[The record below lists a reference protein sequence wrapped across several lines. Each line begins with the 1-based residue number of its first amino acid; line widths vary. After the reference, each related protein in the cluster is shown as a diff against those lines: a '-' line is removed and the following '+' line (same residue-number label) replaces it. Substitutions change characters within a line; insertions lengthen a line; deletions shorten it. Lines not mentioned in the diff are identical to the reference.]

1 MKGKES
7 IGKHKVTREHMTDPE
22 ERQGRCTPKT
32 PKTPRASVVQKG
44 S

>member
-7 IGKHKVTREHMTDPE
+7 IGKHTVTREHMTDME
-22 ERQGRCTPKT
+22 KRQGRHT
-32 PKTPRASVVQKG
+32 PKTPRASVVQKR